1 MNCCIAYFR
10 MPIRSSSVTM
20 KHLVFLVIAIFS
32 LLSNAHGQTIQ
43 ACGLKLYQ
51 AQKTIYA
58 NDTTQKYGLKHL
70 SSRSSLELQRASN
83 EWSECVRGKKI
94 PDLEFTT
101 INGKRY
107 RNADLRGKVLVI
119 NFWFKG
125 CGPCVAEMPSL
136 NKLVKEFRT
145 RNVNFIGF
153 ATDEEKALKPLY
165 LNTGKFLFDI
175 SANSGGIA
183 EKFVFA
189 GFPTTYIVDQNGVIV
204 KAWTGNMVSMGQPYD
219 IVAPIIRSLLR

>member
-1 MNCCIAYFR
+1 
-10 MPIRSSSVTM
+10 M
-20 KHLVFLVIAIFS
+20 KYLVFLAIAIFP
-32 LLSNAHGQTIQ
+32 LLSNAQGQTIQ
-43 ACGLKLYQ
+43 TCGSKLYQ

-70 SSRSSLELQRASN
+70 SSHSSLALQKASN

-136 NKLVKEFRT
+136 NKLVKEFGT
-145 RNVNFIGF
+145 KNVNFIGF
-153 ATDEEKALKPLY
+153 ATDEEQALKPMY

-175 SANSGGIA
+175 SANAGDIA
-183 EKFVFA
+183 QKFVFS
-189 GFPTTYIVDQNGVIV
+189 GFPTTYVVDQNGLIV

-219 IVAPIIRSLLR
+219 IVAPIVRSLLR